1 MHAPCAGCAPEA
13 TVPTMSSM
21 SFEFDALRGR
31 IAESCRRY
39 RVRRLDVFGSSV
51 RADFDHRR
59 SDVDFLVE
67 FSDASP
73 EGAADRYFGLRD
85 SLQAV
90 VGHPVDLVMRGA
102 VRNPYFLQAIAREQ
116 RNVYA
121 A

>member
-1 MHAPCAGCAPEA
+1 MNAMPFQIDP
-13 TVPTMSSM
+13 
-21 SFEFDALRGR
+21 LRER

-51 RADFDHRR
+51 REDFDSQR

-67 FSDASP
+67 FADASP
-73 EGAADRYFGLRD
+73 EGAADRYFSLRD

-90 VGHPVDLVMRGA
+90 VGRPVDLVVRNA
-102 VRNPYFLQAIAREQ
+102 VRNPYFLEAIAREQ

>member
-1 MHAPCAGCAPEA
+1 M
-13 TVPTMSSM
+13 
-21 SFEFDALRGR
+21 ALEIESLREQ

-51 RADFDHRR
+51 RADFDDGR

-67 FSDASP
+67 FADAAP
-73 EGAADRYFGLRD
+73 QGAADRYFGLRD

-90 VGHPVDLVMRGA
+90 VGRPVDLVVGTA
-102 VRNPYFLQAIAREQ
+102 IRNPYLRQAIAREQ
-116 RNVYA
+116 RTVYA

>member
-1 MHAPCAGCAPEA
+1 
-13 TVPTMSSM
+13 MSRM
-21 SFEFDALRGR
+21 PFEIDPLLTR

-39 RVRRLDVFGSSV
+39 QVRRLDMFGSAV
-51 RADFDHRR
+51 RPDFDLQH

-67 FSDASP
+67 FSDPSP
-73 EGAADRYFGLRD
+73 EGASDRYFGLRD

-90 VGHPVDLVMRGA
+90 VGRPVDLVVRGA

>member
-1 MHAPCAGCAPEA
+1 MP
-13 TVPTMSSM
+13 
-21 SFEFDALRGR
+21 FEIDPLLER
-31 IAESCRRY
+31 IAETCRRHQ
-39 RVRRLDVFGSSV
+39 VRRLDVFGSAV
-51 RADFDHRR
+51 RPDFDRQH

-67 FSDASP
+67 FSDPSP
-73 EGAADRYFGLRD
+73 EGAADRYLGLRD

-90 VGHPVDLVMRGA
+90 VGRPVDLVVRAA